1 MPAVRETESTP
12 KIVQRCRAL
21 VSHPAFEPAVLAVI
35 LINAVV
41 LGLNTFPNMA
51 ADYQR
56 PFEMVYQVIFALYVV
71 ELLIRITA
79 AGWSLRAFAADKW
92 NLFDF
97 FVVVVVLLP
106 TVQTTVMVI
115 RLIRLAR
122 IVRVIRFLPDLHV
135 IMIAIVKSIRGMAS
149 LAAATALLLYIYAM
163 LGWVFFSA
171 KDPDHYG
178 NIGLAMLTM
187 FVMLTLEN
195 LPDNVE
201 MGQQVSQ
208 WSILFFIS
216 YVLIM
221 SFLIF
226 NLFIGIVVGAME
238 EARSVDKSEREVDD
252 LPTRLRSAKSALED
266 AERELERIRGVERKS
281 YPSS

>member
-1 MPAVRETESTP
+1 M
-12 KIVQRCRAL
+12 L
-21 VSHPAFEPAVLAVI
+21 VLI

-41 LGLNTFPNMA
+41 LGLSTFPAIA
-51 ADYQR
+51 ADYR
-56 PFEMVYQVIFALYVV
+56 KPFEAAYGVILAAYVV
-71 ELLIRITA
+71 ELLLRFTA
-79 AGWSLRAFAADKW
+79 VGWSLRAFAADKW

-97 FVVVVVLLP
+97 FVIAIVFLP
-106 TVQTTVMVI
+106 SVQTTVMVL
-115 RLIRLAR
+115 RLIRLIR

-135 IMIAIVKSIRGMAS
+135 IMVAIAKSIRGMAS

-195 LPDNVE
+195 LPENVE
-201 MGQQVSQ
+201 MGQDVSQ

-216 YVLIM
+216 YVLVM

-226 NLFIGIVVGAME
+226 NLFIGIVLGAME
-238 EARSVDKSEREVDD
+238 EARAVDKSEHEVDD
-252 LPTRLRSAKSALED
+252 LPARLRSAKTALED
-266 AERELERIRGVERKS
+266 AERELASIHRADRKS
-281 YPSS
+281 HPSS